1 MGKCR
6 FSFVGDH
13 SAQGL
18 VPGRPGQPRRAVSGE
33 SGEAVAGGYTYPGRP
48 ALRGARRDFVTPLSG
63 YAPPSAGKSYTGK
76 RAELIL
82 FTLENGK
89 IVIQKAIIAGNAV
102 YSAKGN

>member
-18 VPGRPGQPRRAVSGE
+18 VVVPTQSG
-33 SGEAVAGGYTYPGRP
+33 
-48 ALRGARRDFVTPLSG
+48 RDFVTPLSV

-76 RAELIL
+76 RADLIL

-89 IVIQKAIIAGNAV
+89 MVIQKAIINGDAV
-102 YSAKGN
+102 CSAKDN